1 MFSHP
6 TVTGAGEPCGWQAV
20 LKDKAS
26 RRSGTTAG
34 RRLVAAAGLCYPRVP
49 WDKVKPLLLSAFTH
63 YTMKSGNQSLVQ
75 EHWDRS
81 SAALVPQ
88 KMRKEGSPYQLDLN
102 RGGGFTTCPL
112 PLYPPQSYWW
122 ESGPKENTWSWEQ
135 WRHFG
140 TCFPRQR
147 GAQFFCGGS
156 ISI

>member
-26 RRSGTTAG
+26 HRSGTTAG

-102 RGGGFTTCPL
+102 RGGALQPAPCLSISRSLT
-112 PLYPPQSYWW
+112 
-122 ESGPKENTWSWEQ
+122 
-135 WRHFG
+135 
-140 TCFPRQR
+140 
-147 GAQFFCGGS
+147 GGS
-156 ISI
+156 RGQRKTPGAGSSEDILEHVFLGREERSSFVGAV